1 MEPKSKVQ
9 NLTYTISL
17 TNYTFKD
24 PEKVAVNIYIPGNDA
39 SVYTLG
45 PAYNISRK
53 NGNENI
59 NALFIYLDKTDDT
72 TGRILNSSKTLPK
85 TIDLTSYKNF
95 NNNTVEY
102 IPTKDTLI
110 ILFHSNVQSDQDVE
124 GYYNDIIDIY
134 NRVDLT
140 GPYNDIEEEF
150 LKLKID
156 MDKPKK
162 AGMTLLK
169 YGS

>member
-9 NLTYTISL
+9 NLTYTIS
-17 TNYTFKD
+17 NYTFKD
-24 PEKVAVNIYIPGNDA
+24 PEKVAVNIYLPGSDA

-53 NGNENI
+53 NGDKNI

-85 TIDLTSYKNF
+85 MLDLTSYKNY

-102 IPTKDTLI
+102 IPTNDTLI
-110 ILFHSNVQSDQDVE
+110 VLCHSNIQLDEYVQE
-124 GYYNDIIDIY
+124 YYNNIINIHDI
-134 NRVDLT
+134 VKSS
-140 GPYNDIEEEF
+140 GPYNDIEGSP

-156 MDKPKK
+156 MEKPKK

>member
-1 MEPKSKVQ
+1 MDPKSKVQ
-9 NLTYTISL
+9 NLTYTIS
-17 TNYTFKD
+17 TYTFKD
-24 PEKVAVNIYIPGNDA
+24 PEKVAVNIYIPGSDA

-53 NGNENI
+53 NGNKNI

-85 TIDLTSYKNF
+85 MLDLTSYKNY

-102 IPTKDTLI
+102 IPNNDTLI
-110 ILFHSNVQSDQDVE
+110 ILFHSNVQSDQDIE

-140 GPYNDIEEEF
+140 GPYNDIEGSP

-156 MDKPKK
+156 MEKPKK